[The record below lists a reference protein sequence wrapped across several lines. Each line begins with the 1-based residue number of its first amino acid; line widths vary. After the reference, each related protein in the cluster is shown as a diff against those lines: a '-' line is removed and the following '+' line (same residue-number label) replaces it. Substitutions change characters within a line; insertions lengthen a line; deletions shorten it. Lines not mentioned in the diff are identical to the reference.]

1 MGLSL
6 QLTFYR
12 TSGARSSL
20 VEQTAHNRL
29 VVGSIPTGPTIL
41 LRFVSEAPDLGGLF
55 ILVKRLV
62 GE

>member
-1 MGLSL
+1 MALRDV
-6 QLTFYR
+6 FAIYR
-12 TSGARSSL
+12 ARSSL

-41 LRFVSEAPDLGGLF
+41 LRFVSEGPDLGGLF